1 MSRFRASTA
10 SAALAA
16 ALVGVALGARG
27 GTELERTAI
36 AELALLGSG
45 AAIVC
50 AALAIGPRGR
60 LHGALA
66 VAAFAALAAVTA
78 LSVDWSIAPDL
89 SYLEAG
95 RTFAYLAVFAGAV
108 AAARLAPGAAP
119 VVLRGVLAAA
129 VAIAAYGLAS
139 RVWPAAFD
147 ESALI
152 GRIGLPFDYW
162 NALAGVAAAGIVPA
176 LWVGTRRSASA
187 LGRAL
192 AYPATGV
199 LIATVLIAQSRGALA
214 GAALATA
221 IWLAFVPLRLRS
233 LAVLGVAAAGAAP
246 VAAWAS
252 SKDPFHASLQPLAAR
267 EAVAGEFGLL
277 LAAMLVGLLA
287 AGLVVEAVRARRRP
301 SVALRARTGVAI
313 AAVAVDV
320 PLVLLTSV
328 ATSDRGL
335 GGTVSDRVDEL
346 TSETAVP
353 PVGGARLGSVS
364 SARASYWRQA
374 WSAFEERPLTG
385 LGAGSFELSR
395 LTYRKS
401 AIRAGHAHGFVS
413 QTLADLGLVGLAVA
427 LLLLAAWIGAAAR
440 ATGLGP
446 RRWIA
451 PADWTDER
459 AALVALAL
467 AAVAFGVQSA
477 TDWTWFVPGITVM
490 ALVAAGFVAGR
501 GAPPQLVAR
510 PRDEARAVAS
520 PAPAERDRRSGRPT
534 PGRLA
539 AVGAVGVLA
548 LLGGWTIWQPVSADR
563 AVAHSYELLDEHRP
577 AAALREAERAHDRNP
592 YSNDPIYAR
601 AAALADLGREPAALR
616 ALRRAVLERPR
627 DPDAWIRIATFQL
640 DTLGSPERALEMVA
654 QAQRVDPHSPVAPT
668 VAARANAAR
677 AARDAPPAEPVAG
690 P

>member
-16 ALVGVALGARG
+16 ALVAVALGARG

-36 AELALLGSG
+36 TELLLLGVG
-45 AAIVC
+45 AASVC
-50 AALAIGPRGR
+50 AAVALGPRGR
-60 LHGALA
+60 VHGAWA
-66 VAAFAALAAVTA
+66 VAAFAALAALTA

-89 SYLEAG
+89 SYLEAS
-95 RTFAYLAVFAGAV
+95 RTLAYLAVFAGAV
-108 AAARLAPGAAP
+108 AAARLAPRAAP
-119 VVLRGVLAAA
+119 AVLCGILLAA
-129 VAIAAYGLAS
+129 VAIAAYGLAA
-139 RVWPAAFD
+139 RVWPSSFD

-176 LWVGTRRSASA
+176 LWAGTRRTGGT
-187 LGRAL
+187 LGRAV
-192 AYPATGV
+192 AYPATGL
-199 LIATVLIAQSRGALA
+199 LIATVLIASSRGALA
-214 GAALATA
+214 GAAIATA
-221 IWLAFVPLRLRS
+221 IWLAVVPLRLRS
-233 LAVLGVAAAGAAP
+233 LGILAIGAAGAAP
-246 VAAWAS
+246 VSAWAL
-252 SKDPFHASLQPLAAR
+252 SKDPFSASLQPLAAR
-267 EAVAGEFGLL
+267 EAVAGDFGLL
-277 LAAMLVGLLA
+277 LAAMLVGLVG
-287 AGLVVEAVRARRRP
+287 AGLAVEAVRARHRP
-301 SVALRARTGVAI
+301 SVALRVRSGIAI
-313 AAVAVDV
+313 AVVAAVV

-335 GGTVSDRVDEL
+335 GGSLSDRVDDL

-364 SARASYWRQA
+364 SARATYWRQA
-374 WSAFEERPLTG
+374 WHAFEERPVAG

-401 AIRAGHAHGFVS
+401 AVRAGHAHGFVS
-413 QTLADLGLVGLAVA
+413 QTLADLGLVGLAA
-427 LLLLAAWIGAAAR
+427 TLLLLAAWIAAAAR

-451 PADWTDER
+451 PADWTNER
-459 AALVALAL
+459 TALVALAL
-467 AAVAFGVQSA
+467 AAIAFGIQSA

-501 GAPPQLVAR
+501 GPLPRLDARSEKEAAGTDAAGSPPL
-510 PRDEARAVAS
+510 PTRDLG
-520 PAPAERDRRSGRPT
+520 PA

-539 AVGAVGVLA
+539 AAGAVAVFSILC
-548 LLGGWTIWQPVSADR
+548 GWLIWQPAAADR
-563 AVAHSYELLDEHRP
+563 AVAHSYELLDAHRP
-577 AAALREAERAHDRNP
+577 AAALREADRARDRNP
-592 YSNDPIYAR
+592 HSNEPLYAR
-601 AAALADLGREPAALR
+601 AAALADLGRTPAALR
-616 ALRRAVLERPR
+616 TLREAVLDRPR

-654 QAQRVDPHSPVAPT
+654 QAQRVDPHSPVAAT
-668 VAARANAAR
+668 VAARANAAI
-677 AARDAPPAEPVAG
+677 AARDAPPAAPVAT